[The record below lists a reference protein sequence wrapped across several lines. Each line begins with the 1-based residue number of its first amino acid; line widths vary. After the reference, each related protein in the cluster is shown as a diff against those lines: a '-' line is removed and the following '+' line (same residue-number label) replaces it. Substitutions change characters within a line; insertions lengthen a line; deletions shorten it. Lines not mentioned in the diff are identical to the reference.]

1 MTQDL
6 QERYAYTRFTS
17 SACFLARFLARP
29 LLTPAHTRK
38 HAQRIHK
45 TTPSRFDTTLVTEIL
60 LRPSLVVVL
69 WKRRPGA
76 TRISCLFDRRRRKV
90 TSLEG
95 SSSRTAERALLH
107 KMQISP
113 AYCTASWWSSELVWV
128 RGREQAHVR
137 QSFAQ
142 PTKTQRETRRHWRSR
157 LAASTARGLT
167 AARKPQTAES
177 RSHTREHAHTP
188 SDRNA
193 ISIHNEVAHE
203 PRVCPQLFH
212 GLLNLRL
219 HTEKRGVHDKTGTG
233 ASDRRARASD
243 RPTVCGA
250 THSIAGVIGAQ
261 GDGAGQPR
269 FRCAALFA
277 GALSVRCPSSEGRP
291 SGRGRKRAEW
301 RQQPWQAAARLQW
314 MRTACPAI
322 SPPRTPR
329 VPPAPPPSRPG
340 FRPTGQRHGGGCTFV
355 RG

>member
-1 MTQDL
+1 MVQRAGVGAGAGASTREAVFRAADQDPKGDA
-6 QERYAYTRFTS
+6 EA
-17 SACFLARFLARP
+17 LA
-29 LLTPAHTRK
+29 
-38 HAQRIHK
+38 
-45 TTPSRFDTTLVTEIL
+45 
-60 LRPSLVVVL
+60 
-69 WKRRPGA
+69 G
-76 TRISCLFDRRRRKV
+76 
-90 TSLEG
+90 
-95 SSSRTAERALLH
+95 
-107 KMQISP
+107 
-113 AYCTASWWSSELVWV
+113 
-128 RGREQAHVR
+128 
-137 QSFAQ
+137 
-142 PTKTQRETRRHWRSR
+142 

-167 AARKPQTAES
+167 AAG
-177 RSHTREHAHTP
+177 SHKQLRAARTREHAHTP

-233 ASDRRARASD
+233 ASDRRFGPHTVGRSDARASD

-250 THSIAGVIGAQ
+250 KHSIAGVIGAQ